1 MNLFEENNRFRR
13 HEQFGGYGFHAAAYV
28 VTAFTVSE
36 NSQDSHERLLVSAA
50 RFRNVADADDAACVP
65 LSLELDLQQH
75 ASGYDASLILVRTAD
90 RHLGR

>member
-1 MNLFEENNRFRR
+1 
-13 HEQFGGYGFHAAAYV
+13 
-28 VTAFTVSE
+28 
-36 NSQDSHERLLVSAA
+36 LVSAA